1 MPQSE
6 GDPSIRCRSEAK
18 IVNQRGLHARAS
30 AKVVEAAARFKSQV
44 FLIKGDQ
51 KVDAESILDLMMLG
65 APKGTEI
72 EVEAEGPDAEE
83 ALAAMLAL
91 IEAKFGE
98 D

>member
-1 MPQSE
+1 MTETDSDQLGP
-6 GDPSIRCRSEAK
+6 RRAKAK
-18 IVNQRGLHARAS
+18 IVNKKGLHARAS

-65 APKGTEI
+65 APIGTEI
-72 EVEAEGPDAEE
+72 EVETDGSDADE

>member
-1 MPQSE
+1 
-6 GDPSIRCRSEAK
+6 
-18 IVNQRGLHARAS
+18 
-30 AKVVEAAARFKSQV
+30 VVEAAARFKAQV

-65 APKGTEI
+65 APMGSQI
-72 EVEAEGPDAEE
+72 EVEADGEDADE

>member
-1 MPQSE
+1 MPES
-6 GDPSIRCRSEAK
+6 DTASPDRRSARAK
-18 IVNQRGLHARAS
+18 IINKRGLHARAS

-65 APKGTEI
+65 APMGSEI
-72 EVEAEGPDAEE
+72 GVEAEGPDADE

>member
-6 GDPSIRCRSEAK
+6 GDPPDKWRSKAK

>member
-1 MPQSE
+1 MAEPETEQSAQ
-6 GDPSIRCRSEAK
+6 RRAKAK
-18 IVNQRGLHARAS
+18 IINKKGLHARAS

-65 APKGTEI
+65 APMGTEI
-72 EVEAEGPDAEE
+72 EVETEGPDADE

>member
-1 MPQSE
+1 MLQ
-6 GDPSIRCRSEAK
+6 
-18 IVNQRGLHARAS
+18 L
-30 AKVVEAAARFKSQV
+30 
-44 FLIKGDQ
+44 KGDQ

-65 APKGTEI
+65 APIGSEI
-72 EVEAEGPDAEE
+72 GVETEGPDADE

>member
-1 MPQSE
+1 
-6 GDPSIRCRSEAK
+6 
-18 IVNQRGLHARAS
+18 
-30 AKVVEAAARFKSQV
+30 VEAAARFQSQV

-65 APKGTEI
+65 APIGSEI
-72 EVEAEGPDAEE
+72 GVEAEGPDADE